1 MLSVSLGIWLTE
13 KRLVKKNMTVSKT
26 QQLTILKKIN
36 QAANRLVYAF
46 SLYAVPAILVVFS
59 VFALYALNSHYP
71 LTYGKQVSLRV
82 LSQPTTTL
90 TPEAALAALQAQA
103 PGPAPYAASP
113 SWFLVSLPAA
123 PQLDNAS
130 LDLPSLRTQSLECW
144 DGANLQP
151 LGSVSREQADSG
163 SLMRH
168 KMGFAVALGQL
179 SAPSALLCKASF
191 TKAGTLTAELWRTA
205 DLRSSGSRFDRGV
218 GLLEGGL
225 LTISLFVVV
234 IAITNRE
241 WLYLLLAAWLMGN
254 LRLGAFALGW
264 DGLWLGHDIPMQW
277 LPFIRQITIAIYYL
291 LTYTLLA
298 QLFRG
303 TRHMALPRLGRA
315 ALWAGIILLAGALL
329 LPPAAFQPLMWAA
342 CGFGILVAIIILSRS
357 LYRTRSRVWLWH
369 IVTLS
374 MSLCVMLSGIFL
386 VIFGR
391 SDFIDAFNGVIAL
404 LLSNVM
410 VALAVAERMRE
421 DRRERVRAQTALVSN
436 YAVTPIGMFTLNV
449 DGTTF
454 ERANPIL
461 EQMLGF
467 SLEDSDPRWTDYF
480 EAQDWHALA
489 EKTKAGTEVETALL
503 ESASKPGLPQH
514 FVIRIVLDNGHIE
527 GSLQDVTARTETIN
541 QLRRMADNDPLT
553 DVLNRRGIEK
563 ALDASLQRLASG
575 EPCALAYVNL
585 DHYKRINNL
594 FGHMSGDEV
603 LQQVCQR
610 IKDALTEQ
618 QHVGRIGG
626 DEFIILFPN
635 STISEAREKAVQVIS
650 DLNSTALYVGGRAFQ
665 IKSAMGIIEV
675 TNNMDPKDM
684 ISAASRACR
693 DARKQHQDIVVY
705 EQDSNELQEHTEELR
720 LFDELEGGDSPR
732 GLYLEMQPI
741 MALKNPLQTLNFEV
755 LLRVRNSAGVLLP
768 SGKIIA
774 AAEESGTITII
785 DKWVFSATLEWLAKH
800 EQRLNKT
807 ELVSVNLSGVSLN
820 DDKFIDAFFAILER
834 YEHLAKRLCVEIT
847 EGVALQDLNRARV
860 FMARLQKMGAFIALD
875 DFGAGYTSFSYLKEL
890 PADAIKIDGA
900 LIKDMMAN
908 ETNTAIIR
916 MIVELTRSLG
926 MKSIAEWAEDCATLR
941 ALHEMGV
948 DYVQGFV
955 VSKAKSPAEIL
966 NATTLADLIDDDE
979 VLQFIRQITPAT
991 SS

>member
-1 MLSVSLGIWLTE
+1 
-13 KRLVKKNMTVSKT
+13 MTVSNS
-26 QQLTILKKIN
+26 QRLTILKKLSL
-36 QAANRLVYAF
+36 AANRLVYC
-46 SLYAVPAILVVFS
+46 
-59 VFALYALNSHYP
+59 FALYVVPAAIVVLSILALYSLNSHHP
-71 LTYGKQVSLRV
+71 LTHGKRIAIRL
-82 LSQPTTTL
+82 LSEPQTVQ
-90 TPEAALAALQAQA
+90 TPAAALAALKAQEPALA
-103 PGPAPYAASP
+103 PLAKSP
-113 SWFLVSLPAA
+113 SWFLVNLPAS
-123 PQLDNAS
+123 PQLDNAV
-130 LDLPSLRTQSLECW
+130 LDIPSRLTQTLGCW
-144 DGANLQP
+144 DASTLRP
-151 LGSVSREQADSG
+151 LGSADDTSSSG
-163 SLMRH
+163 SLLRH
-168 KMGFAVALGQL
+168 KMGFAVALGPLPNPTSILCQATFVEAGPL
-179 SAPSALLCKASF
+179 S
-191 TKAGTLTAELWRTA
+191 AELWRLS
-205 DLRSSGSRFDRGV
+205 DLRNSGSRFDRGI

-225 LTISLFVVV
+225 LTISLFVLV

-241 WLYLLLAAWLMGN
+241 WIYLLLAAWLVGN

-264 DGLWLGHDIPMQW
+264 DNQWLGQDIPQAWM
-277 LPFIRQITIAIYYL
+277 PFIRQVTVATYYL
-291 LTYTLLA
+291 LTYTLLT

-303 TRHMALPRLGRA
+303 NRLIYLPRLARA
-315 ALWAGIILLAGALL
+315 AQWAGLVLLAGAFL
-329 LPPAAFQPLMWAA
+329 LPYSSFQPLMWAI
-342 CGFGILVAIIILSRS
+342 CGFGVLVAILILSRS
-357 LYRTRSRVWLWH
+357 VYRTRSRIWLWH

-391 SDFIDAFNGVIAL
+391 TDFIDAFNGVIAL

-421 DRRERVRAQTALVSN
+421 DRKERVRAQTELVSN
-436 YAVTPIGMFTLNV
+436 YAVTPIGMFTLDS
-449 DGTTF
+449 DGVF
-454 ERANPIL
+454 ERANPVL

-467 SLEDSDPRWTDYF
+467 SLEIKAAHWTDYF
-480 EAQDWHALA
+480 PTQDWATLA
-489 EKTKAGTEVETALL
+489 EKTKSGEEVEIDILD
-503 ESASKPGLPQH
+503 SAAKPGLPQH
-514 FVIRIVLDNGHIE
+514 FVIRVILTSDHIE
-527 GSLQDVTARTETIN
+527 GSLQDITVRTETMN
-541 QLRRMADNDPLT
+541 QLRRMADTDPLT

-563 ALDASLQRLASG
+563 ALDASVQRLAAG

-585 DHYKRINNL
+585 DHYKRINSL

-610 IKDALTEQ
+610 IKTALTRDE
-618 QHVGRIGG
+618 HVGRIGG

-635 STISEAREKAVQVIS
+635 TTITQAREAAAKVIS
-650 DLNSTALYVGGRAFQ
+650 DLNSTALYVSGRAFQ

-675 TNNMDPKDM
+675 TSNMDPKEM

-693 DARKQHQDIVVY
+693 EARKQHQDIVVY

-741 MALKNPLQTLNFEV
+741 MSMKNPLQTLNFEV
-755 LLRVRNSAGVLLP
+755 LLRVRNSTGSLIP

-785 DKWVFSATLEWLAKH
+785 DKWVVSATLEWLAKH
-800 EQRLNKT
+800 EHRLTKT

-834 YEHLAKRLCVEIT
+834 YEHLVSRLCIEIT
-847 EGVALQDLNRARV
+847 EGVALQDLNRTRV
-860 FMARLQKMGAFIALD
+860 FMSRLQKMGAFIALD
-875 DFGAGYTSFSYLKEL
+875 DFGAGYTSFSYIKEL

-916 MIVELTRSLG
+916 TIVELARNLG

-941 ALHEMGV
+941 ALQEMGV

-955 VSKAKSPAEIL
+955 VSKAKSPAEML
-966 NATTLADLIDDDE
+966 NAHTLADLIDDNE
-979 VLQFIRQITPAT
+979 VLDFIHEITTENRDENDKHQPRRQA
-991 SS
+991 SANSF